1 MADKEEIGTAL
12 MVAGVFIAFVAVAFP
27 QQVASGLVT
36 VGIDTTSPTVSPI
49 NPSGTTRSS
58 PKLVDPG
65 QSITLKTSASD
76 SGSGVSSVWVDIYR
90 GGSKVDTVS
99 LSYYPYKGYYVGSW
113 TVPKKEDTTW
123 CLKFK
128 AKDKAGNVD
137 YNDEYVKTGTKPAPK
152 GNAYINGK
160 NIGPKSKIWLK
171 TTKLD
176 FKFEATSE
184 GSRISKVWVDID
196 KAGGG
201 DVKTVTLSDAP
212 WTGSTTLSEGK
223 YDVKFKFNYVE
234 FGETKG
240 PVTIQSVNLG
250 VKKKPVIPVGLPNE
264 SIILAGFG
272 AFLAC
277 IGAVARF
284 RPETF

>member
-1 MADKEEIGTAL
+1 VEKREAGTAL
-12 MVAGVFIAFVAVAFP
+12 MVAGVFIALIAVAFP

-49 NPSGTTRSS
+49 NPSGTTRSD

-65 QSITLKTSASD
+65 QGIVLKTKAYD
-76 SGSGVSSVWVDIYR
+76 SGSGVASAWVNIYQA
-90 GGSKVDTVS
+90 GTKIEKVS
-99 LSYYPYKGYYVGSW
+99 LGYYPYRDYYQGDW
-113 TVPKKEDTTW
+113 TVPKKEDTSWT
-123 CLKFK
+123 LVFR
-128 AKDKAGNVD
+128 AKDEAGNEGHAS
-137 YNDEYVKTGTKPAPK
+137 EYVKTGEKPAPK
-152 GNAYINGK
+152 GTAYINGT
-160 NIGPKSKIWLK
+160 NIGSKSKIWLK

-176 FKFEATSE
+176 FKFEATKE
-184 GSRISKVWVDID
+184 GSRITKLWVDID

-240 PVTIQSVNLG
+240 PVTIQSVSLG

-264 SIILAGFG
+264 SIILAGIG
-272 AFLAC
+272 AFLTC

>member
-1 MADKEEIGTAL
+1 MVDKEEIGTAL
-12 MVAGVFIAFVAVAFP
+12 MVAGVFIAFVAIAFP

-65 QSITLKTSASD
+65 QGIVLKTKAYD
-76 SGSGVSSVWVDIYR
+76 SGSGIASAWVNIYQA
-90 GGSKVDTVS
+90 GTKIEKVS
-99 LSYYPYKGYYVGSW
+99 LGYYPYKDYYQGDW
-113 TVPKKEDTTW
+113 TVPKEEDTSWT
-123 CLKFK
+123 LVFR
-128 AKDKAGNVD
+128 AKDEAGNEGHAS
-137 YNDEYVKTGTKPAPK
+137 EYVKTGEKPAPK
-152 GNAYINGK
+152 GTAYINGE

-176 FKFEATSE
+176 FKFEATKE
-184 GSRISKVWVDID
+184 GSRITEVWVDID

-201 DVKTVTLSDAP
+201 DVKTVTLSDKP
-212 WTGSTTLSEGK
+212 WTGSTTLSDGK

-234 FGETKG
+234 FGEKQG

>member
-1 MADKEEIGTAL
+1 MADKREIGTIL
-12 MVAGVFIAFVAVAFP
+12 MVTGVFLAFIAVAFP
-27 QQVASGLVT
+27 QQVAKGFVT
-36 VGIDTTSPTVSPI
+36 VGIDKTAPTVSPI

-76 SGSGVSSVWVDIYR
+76 SGSGVSSVWTDIYR

-99 LSYYPYKGYYVGSW
+99 LSLYPGKGYYVGTW

-128 AKDKAGNVD
+128 AKDEAGNVGH
-137 YNDEYVKTGTKPAPK
+137 NDEYVKTGEKPAPE
-152 GNAYINGK
+152 GNAYINGI

-176 FKFEATSE
+176 FKFEASKE
-184 GSRISKVWVDID
+184 GSRITKLWVDID

-234 FGETKG
+234 FGKKQG
-240 PVTIQSVNLG
+240 PVTIQSVSLG
-250 VKKKPVIPVGLPNE
+250 VKQKPVIPVGLPNE
-264 SIILAGFG
+264 SIILAGIG
-272 AFLAC
+272 AFLTC